1 MIYGVALIFNCIY
14 SEVEMILVAITH
26 PSLNDLILYSDMKPF
41 LPLDV

>member
-14 SEVEMILVAITH
+14 TEVEMILVAIKP
-26 PSLNDLILYSDMKPF
+26 PSLNDLKLYYDMKPF